1 MEAHIIVNFKF
12 AYYIISVMETHIIV
26 NQKFTN
32 YIKFIVG
39 KTG

>member
-1 MEAHIIVNFKF
+1 MKFTYYIICAMEAHNII
-12 AYYIISVMETHIIV
+12 

-39 KTG
+39 KTGWVVPDLL